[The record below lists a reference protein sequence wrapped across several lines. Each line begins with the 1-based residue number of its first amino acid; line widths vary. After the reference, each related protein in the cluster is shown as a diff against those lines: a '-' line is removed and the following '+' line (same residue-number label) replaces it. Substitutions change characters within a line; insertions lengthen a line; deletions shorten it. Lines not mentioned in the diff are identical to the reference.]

1 MQNRQKRPM
10 LDWMLFVALA
20 VLGLASVL
28 YVGMWNVRNRHLN
41 KAALLVEDA
50 ACVVASVA
58 DADWSWSVKTN
69 LLSNSGKK
77 QWSSFLKERFRPIVM
92 ERKSV
97 EYKSFMFL
105 KSDGATL
112 FSIHL
117 MKSPLVIVRINDCA
131 YEFEGYE

>member
-1 MQNRQKRPM
+1 MSLLLQTQIGRSPLKPIYYPIREKSN
-10 LDWMLFVALA
+10 
-20 VLGLASVL
+20 G
-28 YVGMWNVRNRHLN
+28 HL
-41 KAALLVEDA
+41 
-50 ACVVASVA
+50 
-58 DADWSWSVKTN
+58 
-69 LLSNSGKK
+69 
-77 QWSSFLKERFRPIVM
+77 FLKERFRPIVM